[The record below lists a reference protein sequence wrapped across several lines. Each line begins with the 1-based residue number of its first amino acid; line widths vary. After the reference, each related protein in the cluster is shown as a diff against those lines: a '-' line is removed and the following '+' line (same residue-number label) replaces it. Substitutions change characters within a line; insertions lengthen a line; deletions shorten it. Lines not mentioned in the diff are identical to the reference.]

1 MVRMSSGLWQGG
13 SVIRQRV
20 VAGGM
25 MTWMCCIYG
34 TVVIGIS
41 WIPARKRPSWDFR
54 RNDGKLNHLNC
65 NATELE
71 PDASGCGKFV
81 IESEQAVEEG
91 GDGMEL
97 FEPILGITM
106 MVIGLIMVLGGMGLL
121 FYAIWTN
128 GSKKSQAGHAAN
140 NNVEVEPTS
149 LAHWPLPASLLSS
162 LV

>member
-1 MVRMSSGLWQGG
+1 
-13 SVIRQRV
+13 
-20 VAGGM
+20 
-25 MTWMCCIYG
+25 
-34 TVVIGIS
+34 
-41 WIPARKRPSWDFR
+41 
-54 RNDGKLNHLNC
+54 
-65 NATELE
+65 
-71 PDASGCGKFV
+71 
-81 IESEQAVEEG
+81 
-91 GDGMEL
+91 MEL